1 MRRIKR
7 IGSVLIILAI
17 TFLGFYFYLVAN
29 YYPPILMYHHID
41 ENIAQKNTIAVS
53 LDIFAKQ
60 IAFIKRHNYKVVSLE
75 KLCRMVRAQDK
86 LPHNL
91 LVITFDDGY
100 KNNLAAVKILKEYNL
115 PATIFMVINW
125 IDKQGYLTK
134 QDLDWTVKN
143 SSISLGSHTLNHH
156 YLPEL
161 SIEGIKEEISGSK
174 LKAKEDYGY
183 DLLTLAYPV
192 GGFTPDV
199 LREVKEEGYLCACT
213 TNRGFMRKLDIYA
226 LRRIKITNR
235 DLGIRLW
242 GKFTG
247 FYNVFRR
254 LKPPY

>member
-161 SIEGIKEEISGSK
+161 SIEGIKEE
-174 LKAKEDYGY
+174 
-183 DLLTLAYPV
+183 
-192 GGFTPDV
+192 
-199 LREVKEEGYLCACT
+199 GYLCACT

-242 GKFTG
+242 GKLTG